1 MAKPKA
7 TTQQAS
13 RGQKRRCAEANRSSV
28 GQELGFDNAK
38 QQHIYTLSHVEQC
51 SSPGSVRCATVAALP
66 FLRLQAEASASTRHA
81 HVSGAGAKADAAR
94 GAFPELECEEEV
106 VVDTMK
112 IFNKL
117 PHGAW

>member
-1 MAKPKA
+1 MG
-7 TTQQAS
+7 
-13 RGQKRRCAEANRSSV
+13 R
-28 GQELGFDNAK
+28 ELGFDNAK
-38 QQHIYTLSHVEQC
+38 QQHIYTLSHEQC
-51 SSPGSVRCATVAALP
+51 SSPGSVQSATAAALP

-81 HVSGAGAKADAAR
+81 HVSGAGVKADAAR